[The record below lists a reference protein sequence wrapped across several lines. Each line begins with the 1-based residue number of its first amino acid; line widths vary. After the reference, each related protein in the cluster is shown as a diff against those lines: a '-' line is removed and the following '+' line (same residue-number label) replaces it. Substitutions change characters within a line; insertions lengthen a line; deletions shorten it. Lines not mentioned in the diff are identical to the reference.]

1 MLSLLMLVAV
11 PAVVRGHGG
20 MVWPP
25 IWQDARGVSV
35 DNYVTGNVGSN
46 PMVRDP
52 ATGRRINYVKSW
64 LTDQAYTGGHG
75 PEARGTG
82 PATNPT
88 CPAWARKL
96 RYPWAAPGRAPNLG
110 GGCGIHGGNPLGCPA
125 GNDTRDP
132 HSNPNCGQPGFSKGR
147 GTWAF
152 GSSALDI
159 EFPQALTTEWKL
171 GSRQKVA
178 WLSGGGHRG
187 GYTYRLCKMPA
198 QGKKG
203 LTEECFARTVLPW
216 ASKTTL
222 TRPLA
227 KAAKQKSDW
236 TTYKQKDVSVGTYPE
251 GSAWRPVGPHYEN
264 PGLVRMD
271 WVRVP
276 ADLQVGEY
284 VLSFRWDSMDMQVWV
299 SCANVKIIS

>member
-64 LTDQAYTGGHG
+64 LTDQAYTGGRG

-171 GSRQKVA
+171 GSRQKRNLGVWQQRA
-178 WLSGGGHRG
+178 GHRVPSG
-187 GYTYRLCKMPA
+187 TNNGVEAGEQTEGCLAVRRRPPGRLHLPA
-198 QGKKG
+198 VQDASPGQERSDRGVFRPHRAALGQQDHPDPPSRQGRQAEVR
-203 LTEECFARTVLPW
+203 LDHLQA
-216 ASKTTL
+216 
-222 TRPLA
+222 
-227 KAAKQKSDW
+227 
-236 TTYKQKDVSVGTYPE
+236 E
-251 GSAWRPVGPHYEN
+251 GCQCWH
-264 PGLVRMD
+264 
-271 WVRVP
+271 
-276 ADLQVGEY
+276 
-284 VLSFRWDSMDMQVWV
+284 LS
-299 SCANVKIIS
+299 